1 MEEMM
6 GIAQYPLFISLLFDC
21 GLVVQSQ
28 GSSIYVLRQYE
39 DARNHRIIE
48 WFGLEGTFK
57 II

>member
-1 MEEMM
+1 M